1 MLLAVCCWPY
11 SSSSEVVNG
20 STNNVTS
27 NGYNWVMQNILP
39 AQTGMTIEGVFH
51 KYTITKDTDADATVF
66 IRNENLG
73 GDGYIYNHT
82 DNWNQLP
89 SNTKIKYDP
98 VPSSLAVLWGR
109 GQIGLLGN
117 GSLSDVNVHY
127 QYRFDTCFIPLTDPS
142 CPDFKNALYQYLVD
156 NDLLNNEPS
165 VDDPYYSEW
174 VQFQLEQ
181 KAEEEE
187 LKLEEEAEEEEKLE
201 ELTIEELFSIEG
213 LNQKL
218 VDPSEQIKMLQA
230 LVSVGTLEM
239 YYDVRIEG
247 GTYEDTVQ
255 LIDGNIQD
263 NVRAF
268 RSLAQDKTHR
278 SMVRSQ
284 YKK

>member
-1 MLLAVCCWPY
+1 
-11 SSSSEVVNG
+11 
-20 STNNVTS
+20 
-27 NGYNWVMQNILP
+27 
-39 AQTGMTIEGVFH
+39 
-51 KYTITKDTDADATVF
+51 
-66 IRNENLG
+66 
-73 GDGYIYNHT
+73 
-82 DNWNQLP
+82 
-89 SNTKIKYDP
+89 
-98 VPSSLAVLWGR
+98 
-109 GQIGLLGN
+109 
-117 GSLSDVNVHY
+117 
-127 QYRFDTCFIPLTDPS
+127 
-142 CPDFKNALYQYLVD
+142 LVD

>member
-1 MLLAVCCWPY
+1 MAA
-11 SSSSEVVNG
+11 S
-20 STNNVTS
+20 
-27 NGYNWVMQNILP
+27 
-39 AQTGMTIEGVFH
+39 
-51 KYTITKDTDADATVF
+51 
-66 IRNENLG
+66 
-73 GDGYIYNHT
+73 HT
-82 DNWNQLP
+82 RA
-89 SNTKIKYDP
+89 
-98 VPSSLAVLWGR
+98 VPSSLAVLWGS

-181 KAEEEE
+181 KAGEEE

-201 ELTIEELFSIEG
+201 EVTIEELFSIEG
-213 LNQKL
+213 LNQDL
-218 VDPSEQIKMLQA
+218 VNPFEQIKMLQA

-263 NVRAF
+263 NARAF
-268 RSLAQDKTHR
+268 RNLAQDKTHR